1 VLPFDEAVL
10 VCHGWPRAGHD
21 IAASVFL
28 QATVLLPEP
37 ARYTV
42 ELPG

>member
-1 VLPFDEAVL
+1 VLSFDEAVL
-10 VCHGWPRAGHD
+10 VCHGWPRAGHG

-28 QATVLLPEP
+28 PATFLLPEP
-37 ARYTV
+37 ARYAV